1 MRSTN
6 IIYNV
11 ITYTIS
17 TGLNSR
23 ALSSFPDSYYVLEGL
38 KPQTMYEFRF
48 AARNDVGLGN
58 WGALHREMTPGRT
71 VPNEPKI
78 VMSREEYDMSR
89 YSNQY
94 ELTWLAPADNGE
106 PIDMYQIK
114 YCQIRRV
121 SGEWETLEDTCRT
134 EDIRTQGRVR
144 HWLRNLYSDTFYKVE
159 LKAHNAIGFSKPG
172 SAKFKTA
179 RGEFP
184 PYSFDLLLFFFFFGL
199 VFFFSLFTHIFQP
212 YSSKRVYPFR
222 LSPFFF
228 IFFYRLLLLPCGI
241 NI

>member
-1 MRSTN
+1 
-6 IIYNV
+6 
-11 ITYTIS
+11 
-17 TGLNSR
+17 
-23 ALSSFPDSYYVLEGL
+23 
-38 KPQTMYEFRF
+38 MYEFRF

-58 WGALHREMTPGRT
+58 WGAFYREMTPGRT

-78 VMSREEYDMSR
+78 VMPTVEYDLSR

-94 ELTWLAPADNGE
+94 ELSWLAPADNGE

-114 YCQIRRV
+114 YCQIRHV

-134 EDIRTQGRVR
+134 EDIRTQGRMR
-144 HWLRNLYSDTFYKVE
+144 HWLRNLYSDMFYKVE

-184 PYSFDLLLFFFFFGL
+184 
-199 VFFFSLFTHIFQP
+199 HIF
-212 YSSKRVYPFR
+212 
-222 LSPFFF
+222 
-228 IFFYRLLLLPCGI
+228 
-241 NI
+241 

>member
-1 MRSTN
+1 MHILRISSTVE
-6 IIYNV
+6 YT
-11 ITYTIS
+11 TYTIS
-17 TGLNSR
+17 TLELNKR
-23 ALSSFPDSYYVLEGL
+23 TLSSFPDSYYVLEGL

-58 WGALHREMTPGRT
+58 WGAFHREMTPGRT

-78 VMSREEYDMSR
+78 VMPTVEYDLSR

-172 SAKFKTA
+172 SAKFKTV

-184 PYSFDLLLFFFFFGL
+184 
-199 VFFFSLFTHIFQP
+199 HIF
-212 YSSKRVYPFR
+212 
-222 LSPFFF
+222 
-228 IFFYRLLLLPCGI
+228 
-241 NI
+241 

>member
-184 PYSFDLLLFFFFFGL
+184 PYSFDLLLFFFFSRSC
-199 VFFFSLFTHIFQP
+199 FFFFLSLHTHLSTILFETCLSVSFIAIF
-212 YSSKRVYPFR
+212 
-222 LSPFFF
+222 LH
-228 IFFYRLLLLPCGI
+228 LLLPI
-241 NI
+241 IIITVRY

>member
-1 MRSTN
+1 MCIFYEYLQPSN
-6 IIYNV
+6 IQFHTVYNFH
-11 ITYTIS
+11 
-17 TGLNSR
+17 GLELNKR
-23 ALSSFPDSYYVLEGL
+23 TLSSFPDSYYVLEGL

-58 WGALHREMTPGRT
+58 WGAFHREMTPGRT

-78 VMSREEYDMSR
+78 VMPTVEYDLSR

-172 SAKFKTA
+172 SAKFKTV

-184 PYSFDLLLFFFFFGL
+184 
-199 VFFFSLFTHIFQP
+199 HIF
-212 YSSKRVYPFR
+212 
-222 LSPFFF
+222 
-228 IFFYRLLLLPCGI
+228 
-241 NI
+241 